1 MMHTGRMQFAIT
13 AIVDDVMDLAAEAEP
28 WAILA
33 HACNHLC
40 GHVMER
46 GDVQAWY
53 VMADICDELL
63 KAPGKEIAS

>member
-1 MMHTGRMQFAIT
+1 VYLENMLSEVNGA
-13 AIVDDVMDLAAEAEP
+13 VDHVMDLSREAEP
-28 WAILA
+28 WQILA

-53 VMADICDELL
+53 LMADLCDELL